1 MCGII
6 YIMTAFLENRRSEV
20 YQLLLVGVMTT
31 TAVALSYDYVV
42 TTETAKA
49 FFAIIGAGLLLALL
63 VMVPALLMN
72 QK

>member
-1 MCGII
+1 MA
-6 YIMTAFLENRRSEV
+6 TLLENRRSEV
-20 YQLLLVGVMTT
+20 YQFLLMGVMTT

-63 VMVPALLMN
+63 VMVPALLMI